1 MRTFNDNAGRTWTLA
16 VNVDAIKR
24 VDGLIQGVN
33 LANLTHGDP
42 PLLTRLETD
51 IVLLCDVIFALVK
64 PQADQLGVSDEEFGK
79 AMGGDAIIAAHDA
92 LWEELN
98 GFFRQLRRTDT
109 ARAIEKQAT
118 LVKATV
124 AAIEQQVETLDVE
137 EVIAKALGSSVGNSR
152 ESPASIPAP

>member
-1 MRTFNDNAGRTWTLA
+1 MKTFNDNAGRTWTLA

-24 VDGLIQGVN
+24 VEGLIKGVN

-124 AAIEQQVETLDVE
+124 AAIEQRVETLDVE
-137 EVIAKALGSSVGNSR
+137 DVIAKALGSSVGNSP
-152 ESPASIPAP
+152 ESPALTPAP

>member
-1 MRTFNDNAGRTWTLA
+1 MRTFNDNAGRTWTIA
-16 VNVDAIKR
+16 VNVDGIKR
-24 VDGLIQGVN
+24 VEGLIKGVN

-64 PQADQLGVSDEEFGK
+64 PQADQLGVTDEEFGK

-92 LWEELN
+92 FWEELT

-109 ARAIEKQAT
+109 ARAIEKQAA

-124 AAIEQQVETLDVE
+124 AAIEQRVETLDTDA
-137 EVIAKALGSSVGNSR
+137 VIQKALGGSAGNSP
-152 ESPASIPAP
+152 ESSASIPDR

>member
-1 MRTFNDNAGRTWTLA
+1 M
-16 VNVDAIKR
+16 
-24 VDGLIQGVN
+24 N

-79 AMGGDAIIAAHDA
+79 AMGGDAIMAAHDA
-92 LWEELN
+92 FWEELN

-109 ARAIEKQAT
+109 ARAIEKQAA

-124 AAIEQQVETLDVE
+124 AAIEQRVETLDVE
-137 EVIAKALGSSVGNSR
+137 NVIAKALGSSAGSSR
-152 ESPASIPAP
+152 ESPASIPDR

>member
-1 MRTFNDNAGRTWTLA
+1 MKTFNDNAGRTWTLA

-24 VDGLIQGVN
+24 VEGLIEGVN

-124 AAIEQQVETLDVE
+124 AAIEQQVETLDVD
-137 EVIAKALGSSVGNSR
+137 EVIAKALGSFVGNSR
-152 ESPASIPAP
+152 ESPASIPDP

>member
-1 MRTFNDNAGRTWTLA
+1 VKTFNDNAGRTWTLA
-16 VNVDAIKR
+16 ITVDAIKR
-24 VDGLIQGVN
+24 VEGLIKGVN

-51 IVLLCDVIFALVK
+51 IVLLCDVIFALLK

-79 AMGGDAIIAAHDA
+79 SMGGDAIIAAHDA
-92 LWEELN
+92 FWEELT

-124 AAIEQQVETLDVE
+124 AAIEQRVETLDVE
-137 EVIAKALGSSVGNSR
+137 DVIAKALGSSVGNSP
-152 ESPASIPAP
+152 ESSASIPDP

>member
-1 MRTFNDNAGRTWTLA
+1 MKTFNDNAGRTWTLA
-16 VNVDAIKR
+16 VTVDAIKR
-24 VDGLIQGVN
+24 VEGLIKGVN
-33 LANLTHGDP
+33 LANLTHGEP

-92 LWEELN
+92 FWEELT

-137 EVIAKALGSSVGNSR
+137 EVIAKALGSSVGNSP
-152 ESPASIPAP
+152 ESPASTPAR

>member
-24 VDGLIQGVN
+24 VEGLIKGVN
-33 LANLTHGDP
+33 LANLTHGEP

-79 AMGGDAIIAAHDA
+79 AMGGDAIMAAHDA
-92 LWEELN
+92 FWEELN

-124 AAIEQQVETLDVE
+124 AAIEQRVETLDVE
-137 EVIAKALGSSVGNSR
+137 DVIAKALGSCVGNSP
-152 ESPASIPAP
+152 ESPASIPDP

>member
-1 MRTFNDNAGRTWTLA
+1 MKTFNDNAGRTWTIA

-24 VDGLIQGVN
+24 VEGLIKGVN

-51 IVLLCDVIFALVK
+51 IVLLCDAIFALVK

-92 LWEELN
+92 FWEELN

-109 ARAIEKQAT
+109 ARAIEKQAA

-124 AAIEQQVETLDVE
+124 AAIEQRVETLDVE
-137 EVIAKALGSSVGNSR
+137 NVIAKALGSSVGNSP
-152 ESPASIPAP
+152 ESPASIPGH

>member
-1 MRTFNDNAGRTWTLA
+1 MKTFNDNAGRTWTLA

-24 VDGLIQGVN
+24 VEGLIKGVN

-92 LWEELN
+92 FWEELN

-109 ARAIEKQAT
+109 ARAIEKQAA

-124 AAIEQQVETLDVE
+124 AAIEQRVETLDLE
-137 EVIAKALGSSVGNSR
+137 DVITKALGSFVGNSR
-152 ESPASIPAP
+152 ESPASIPDP